1 MILFLITS
9 FVVNASS
16 QNIWFTNIWYKKLP
30 NYTHLTIKAS
40 GAISEYEVSY
50 LEAPE
55 RIVIDVKNANY
66 SIDELVKNILFLNMG
81 SVKQVRCGQFESE
94 PIPITRFVI
103 DLFQKSDYEV
113 KLSSDSR
120 LLYIDVY
127 DYTEFKA
134 PEEQIF
140 TVTPVK
146 SEVVKIEKEEE
157 PKISIL
163 DIYTEPIN
171 LNIFEED
178 VVNVIRGLSELTGI
192 DVMLDDSVTGQ
203 LTLNLK
209 DKTFREAIE
218 LILMNKGL
226 SYTEVSDT
234 LIIAA
239 KDIIEGFKKPITRV
253 YELKN
258 ASAEA
263 AKGVLDGHKAEGSKL
278 NIVADTRMNTII
290 VTGTKEEIER
300 LEGIISTIDE
310 ELQTR
315 TFKIDNAI
323 DEEDIKAIQN
333 MLSIIIPDVE
343 NRVKIDDRQREI
355 IVKGTEEELKK
366 AEELIPKLDN
376 RATQMI
382 LEIKFIEIDLLNNK
396 ELGIE
401 WTSGGVEGQITIG
414 ELTLG
419 GSLERSGL
427 IEAKL
432 LALQSEGKIN
442 ILSNPK
448 IHAINGKEAF
458 IFSGKQIP
466 LLSEDPETGLKMVSG
481 REDVGIRI
489 SIIPWLTTDGL
500 INMIIRADK
509 SYLGVEVYPGAFIIE
524 SQQIAY
530 KDGGPAMIVRAYPDE
545 TVVLGGLIEST
556 EGENVYKIPLLG
568 DIPIIGELFTR
579 TSKFST
585 KTEIIILITAHLLDY

>member
-1 MILFLITS
+1 MNYKSRKITLLLFITVLFLITS

-55 RIVIDVKNANY
+55 RIIIDVKNANY

-94 PIPITRFVI
+94 PVPITRFVV

-146 SEVVKIEKEEE
+146 SEAVKIEKEEE

-171 LNIFEED
+171 LNVFEED

-192 DVMLDDSVTGQ
+192 DIMLDDSVTGQ

-218 LILMNKGL
+218 LLMLNKGL
-226 SYTEVSDT
+226 SYTERSDT

-239 KDIIEGFKKPITRV
+239 KDIIEGYKMPVTRV

-263 AKGVLDGHKAEGSKL
+263 AKSILDGTFPVLPSGAINHRATLYFHFLAGSIKL
-278 NIVADTRMNTII
+278 FGFNQFAGRSLNLIFTCLIICALYSIGRNLFGRSTGAVSAFLFAISPLAIHVA
-290 VTGTKEEIER
+290 
-300 LEGIISTIDE
+300 
-310 ELQTR
+310 
-315 TFKIDNAI
+315 
-323 DEEDIKAIQN
+323 
-333 MLSIIIPDVE
+333 
-343 NRVKIDDRQREI
+343 REI
-355 IVKGTEEELKK
+355 RMYEMTAFLSLVIIGLGYAYIDKFNKFGTHIKDFFHHKSNIIFIVLYALLWLLTFGTH
-366 AEELIPKLDN
+366 
-376 RATQMI
+376 
-382 LEIKFIEIDLLNNK
+382 
-396 ELGIE
+396 
-401 WTSGGVEGQITIG
+401 
-414 ELTLG
+414 
-419 GSLERSGL
+419 
-427 IEAKL
+427 
-432 LALQSEGKIN
+432 
-442 ILSNPK
+442 LST
-448 IHAINGKEAF
+448 AAF
-458 IFSGKQIP
+458 IFSIYIYFLYSYYINKYKQYKLFIVA
-466 LLSEDPETGLKMVSG
+466 GIVSL
-481 REDVGIRI
+481 
-489 SIIPWLTTDGL
+489 PFL
-500 INMIIRADK
+500 IM
-509 SYLGVEVYPGAFIIE
+509 
-524 SQQIAY
+524 IAY
-530 KDGGPAMIVRAYPDE
+530 KSLNIVEGFLYLIK
-545 TVVLGGLIEST
+545 TGLGLQRPMWAST
-556 EGENVYKIPLLG
+556 YVPLDWHILN
-568 DIPIIGELFTR
+568 L
-579 TSKFST
+579 TSAFSVRFC
-585 KTEIIILITAHLLDY
+585 